1 MKHGTNIYITNTVHK
16 KNQTNKQTHPHHVY
30 TKTVIL
36 LTPNEIQDNTLLC
49 TRQTF
54 LWQSRH
60 KYDKQNKYQQQI
72 RYTFLRYRLKKINMT
87 NHKTE

>member
-1 MKHGTNIYITNTVHK
+1 MNHGTNIYITNTVHK
-16 KNQTNKQTHPHHVY
+16 KKNKQTLPHHVY

-60 KYDKQNKYQQQI
+60 KYDK
-72 RYTFLRYRLKKINMT
+72 
-87 NHKTE
+87 

>member
-1 MKHGTNIYITNTVHK
+1 MKHGTNIYITNTVYK
-16 KNQTNKQTHPHHVY
+16 KKNKQTHPHHVY

-36 LTPNEIQDNTLLC
+36 LTPNEIQDNTLLY

-60 KYDKQNKYQQQI
+60 KYDK
-72 RYTFLRYRLKKINMT
+72 
-87 NHKTE
+87 